1 LRRCGGA
8 PDAVKEEKMI
18 RGENLGDLQQE
29 LEDLRAENLTLIEEN
44 MSLVRMVEYWRGR
57 RNEE

>member
-1 LRRCGGA
+1 
-8 PDAVKEEKMI
+8 MI